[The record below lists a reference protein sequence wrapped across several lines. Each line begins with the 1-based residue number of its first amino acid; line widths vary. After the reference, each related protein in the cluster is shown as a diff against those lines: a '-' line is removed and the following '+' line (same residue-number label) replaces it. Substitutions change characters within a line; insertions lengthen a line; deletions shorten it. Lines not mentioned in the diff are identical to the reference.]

1 MGKSA
6 KLKEEVATL
15 EAELA
20 GLAKSQAEM
29 DKLRAEGKAAFEE
42 SSAELE
48 KGLSGIKAALKVLNE
63 YYAKEDKSHD
73 AADGAGSGI
82 ISLLEVCEADFS
94 KKLAQVRRRIEVGSF
109 WRPGRTRCCFGVLG
123 EDQEEVHCRGRDV
136 RRSRGPQ
143 GGRDHWPQASLGHL
157 GERDCACAVFPQA
170 QEFPRRLAS
179 VSPALLSLRETNGG
193 YTKRCSQGS
202 YGADRNMLV
211 VDV

>member
-94 KKLAQVRRRIEVGSF
+94 KNLAQVTTDEEMRWQSTRKRRRKMK
-109 WRPGRTRCCFGVLG
+109 L
-123 EDQEEVHCRGRDV
+123 
-136 RRSRGPQ
+136 RRRQ
-143 GGRDHWPQASLGHL
+143 
-157 GERDCACAVFPQA
+157 
-170 QEFPRRLAS
+170 
-179 VSPALLSLRETNGG
+179 SLRMSSKPWTSW
-193 YTKRCSQGS
+193 R
-202 YGADRNMLV
+202 
-211 VDV
+211 

>member
-1 MGKSA
+1 MGERSTVLAQLASHLASAMHSRNPFGKVKDLISDMISKLEASADADATEKAYCDKEPNETNADKTSEIEKQTTRINQAAAKSV

-29 DKLRAEGKAAFEE
+29 DKLRAEEKAAFEE

-94 KKLAQVRRRIEVGSF
+94 KNLAQV
-109 WRPGRTRCCFGVLG
+109 TT
-123 EDQEEVHCRGRDV
+123 DEEM
-136 RRSRGPQ
+136 
-143 GGRDHWPQASLGHL
+143 
-157 GERDCACAVFPQA
+157 AVA
-170 QEFPRRLAS
+170 E
-179 VSPALLSLRETNGG
+179 
-193 YTKRCSQGS
+193 
-202 YGADRNMLV
+202 
-211 VDV
+211 